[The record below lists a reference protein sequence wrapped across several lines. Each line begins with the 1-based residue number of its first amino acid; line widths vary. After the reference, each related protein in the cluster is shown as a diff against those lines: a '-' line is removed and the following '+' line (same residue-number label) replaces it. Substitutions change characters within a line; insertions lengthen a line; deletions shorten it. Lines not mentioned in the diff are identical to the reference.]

1 MEQEPRHRPDLM
13 EFARSVEQLRATW
26 AETSRLTNEVLRLTT
41 AGFREIHLAN
51 ARILGRAGRRRLRM
65 TAP

>member
-1 MEQEPRHRPDLM
+1 M